1 MKKIAALLCVVLGLG
16 AGAMGV
22 HSLAGASVV
31 AEALAPAAEG
41 CGPGECSQ
49 AGQRCEAGGCPPAP
63 EPTAQPKT
71 PC

>member
-22 HSLAGASVV
+22 HSLAGAPVV
-31 AEALAPAAEG
+31 AKAPAPVAEG
-41 CGPGECSQ
+41 CGPRECSQ
-49 AGQRCEAGGCPPAP
+49 AGHDCEAGVCPPAP
-63 EPTAQPKT
+63 EQTAQPKT